1 MNIELKEN
9 IIPDLKDLISLYDSV
24 GWTNY
29 TNKPDMLQKAYEN
42 SLLTITAWSD
52 YKLLGAIRIV
62 GDGYSIIYIQ
72 DILVLKEYQHMGIGS
87 RLMDAALAKYKNVY
101 QKVLLTDNEPATRA
115 FYEKLGFKAAEKYG
129 SVSYVMFNMVN

>member
-1 MNIELKEN
+1 MVIVLKDN
-9 IIPDLKDLISLYDSV
+9 IIPDLKDLINLYNSV

-29 TNKPDMLQKAYEN
+29 TGKPDMLQKAYEN

-52 YKLLGAIRIV
+52 DKLLGAIRVV

-87 RLMDAALAKYKNVY
+87 RLMDAALDKYKNVY

-115 FYEKLGFKAAEKYG
+115 FYEKLGFKLAEKLG
-129 SVSYVMFNMVN
+129 SVSFVMFNI

>member
-72 DILVLKEYQHMGIGS
+72 DILVLKEYKHMGIG
-87 RLMDAALAKYKNVY
+87 
-101 QKVLLTDNEPATRA
+101 
-115 FYEKLGFKAAEKYG
+115 
-129 SVSYVMFNMVN
+129 

>member
-1 MNIELKEN
+1 MVIVLKDN
-9 IIPDLKDLISLYDSV
+9 IIPDLKDLINLYNSV

-29 TNKPDMLQKAYEN
+29 TSKPDMLQKAYEN

-52 YKLLGAIRIV
+52 DKLLGAIRVV

-87 RLMDAALAKYKNVY
+87 RLMDAALDKYKNVY
-101 QKVLLTDNEPATRA
+101 QKVLLP
-115 FYEKLGFKAAEKYG
+115 K
-129 SVSYVMFNMVN
+129 

>member
-1 MNIELKEN
+1 MSMVIVLKDN
-9 IIPDLKDLISLYDSV
+9 IIPDLKDLINLYNSV

-29 TNKPDMLQKAYEN
+29 TGKPDMLQKAYEN

-52 YKLLGAIRIV
+52 DKLLGAIRVV

-87 RLMDAALAKYKNVY
+87 RLMDAALDKYKNVY

-115 FYEKLGFKAAEKYG
+115 FYEKLGFKLAEKLG
-129 SVSYVMFNMVN
+129 SVSFVMFNI

>member
-1 MNIELKEN
+1 MVIVLKDN
-9 IIPDLKDLISLYDSV
+9 IIPDLKDLINLYNSV

-29 TNKPDMLQKAYEN
+29 TGKPDMLQKAYEN
-42 SLLTITAWSD
+42 SLLAITAWSD
-52 YKLLGAIRIV
+52 DKLLGAIRVV

-87 RLMDAALAKYKNVY
+87 RLMDAALDKYKNVY

-115 FYEKLGFKAAEKYG
+115 FYEKLGFKLAEKLG
-129 SVSYVMFNMVN
+129 SVSFVMFNI

>member
-1 MNIELKEN
+1 MVIVLKDN
-9 IIPDLKDLISLYDSV
+9 IIPDLKDLINLYNSV

-29 TNKPDMLQKAYEN
+29 TSKPDMLQKAYEN

-52 YKLLGAIRIV
+52 DKLLGAIRVV

-87 RLMDAALAKYKNVY
+87 RLMDAALDKYKNVY

-115 FYEKLGFKAAEKYG
+115 FYEKLGFKLAEKLG
-129 SVSYVMFNMVN
+129 SVSFVMFNI